1 MFYISVVF
9 IFSQCGY
16 ATSLCYEVTGST
28 VRDCSIMVAFTQ
40 ILHWKIFKR
49 KATINN
55 HVYIMN
61 YRNVARFI
69 VICTSLLH
77 CSSPSPMLR
86 GAYLHPC
93 FSQCKHG
100 QWLYAG
106 AQHSQYINILQFCA
120 HMLRRSLSQ
129 YAVLTQLPLSNHY
142 ALSIQA

>member
-1 MFYISVVF
+1 MPDLSACAMCASLASLRERI
-9 IFSQCGY
+9 QQLPRGY
-16 ATSLCYEVTGST
+16 WNT
-28 VRDCSIMVAFTQ
+28 VRDCSIMVEFTQ

-86 GAYLHPC
+86 GAHLHPC

-100 QWLYAG
+100 QWLYVG
-106 AQHSQYINILQFCA
+106 AQHSQYKHFVILC
-120 HMLRRSLSQ
+120 S
-129 YAVLTQLPLSNHY
+129 YASKVT
-142 ALSIQA
+142 

>member
-1 MFYISVVF
+1 MKTNKLQNFKLLKIVQEINLSRITIHKTSCLTFSY
-9 IFSQCGY
+9 IFSQLGY
-16 ATSLCYEVTGST
+16 ATSLCHEVTGST

-77 CSSPSPMLR
+77 CSSPCCAAIICIHALASASMASGYTWGR
-86 GAYLHPC
+86 STHN
-93 FSQCKHG
+93 
-100 QWLYAG
+100 
-106 AQHSQYINILQFCA
+106 INIL
-120 HMLRRSLSQ
+120 
-129 YAVLTQLPLSNHY
+129 
-142 ALSIQA
+142 